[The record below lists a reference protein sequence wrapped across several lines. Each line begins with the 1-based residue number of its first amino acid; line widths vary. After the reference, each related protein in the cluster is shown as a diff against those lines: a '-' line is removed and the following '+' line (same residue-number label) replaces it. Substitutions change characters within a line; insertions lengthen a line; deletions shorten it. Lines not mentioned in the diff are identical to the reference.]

1 MKVLIPKRG
10 KMIEAEG
17 AAGVLEVLNDSS
29 LLPAETLE
37 GYKAEL
43 RVRLGAW
50 FGEKI
55 ETNDAEKLVD
65 ELVRA
70 NALIMIER

>member
-17 AAGVLEVLNDSS
+17 AAGVLEVLNESS

-43 RVRLGAW
+43 RVRLSSW
-50 FGEKI
+50 LGEKV
-55 ETNDAEKLVD
+55 ETNEDEKLVD

-70 NALIMIER
+70 NALIMVER